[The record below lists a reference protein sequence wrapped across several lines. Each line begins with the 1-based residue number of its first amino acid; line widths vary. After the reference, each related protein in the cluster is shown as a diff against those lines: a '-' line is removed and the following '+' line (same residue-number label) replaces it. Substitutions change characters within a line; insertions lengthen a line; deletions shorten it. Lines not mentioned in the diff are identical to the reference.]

1 MTAHPGHAVGI
12 AGTQANTA
20 SRWRL
25 ALVGA
30 LTLAALV
37 WSSYLATVSL
47 GWVKL
52 GLCSTGSCSELV
64 LSSSWARWMGVPVSI
79 LAMGFYLALL
89 CVLPLTASEDVP
101 RRRAAWSVLVAM
113 AFTIVGAAAWFVGL
127 MAGHL
132 HKSCG
137 HCASMHLLG
146 AVIAFFLIT
155 MAPMG
160 REPAAL
166 RPRRM
171 LVLAAIGFAAV
182 VLLAGGQ
189 LLAQI
194 VAPLPAEAPAG
205 QAIPSTQA
213 EPAKTQ
219 QIHDAPAAPAPQPP
233 QPSPAVAT
241 DTPSK
246 QEPDPNTP
254 QGKAALVAELKLMF
268 GDKWDKPTT
277 PCQLI
282 RYFLSQ
288 PAVHATAST
297 VYYEVLQQ
305 GAGPLPKPEDS
316 VRIHFQGKLWSGE
329 VFKDTVVSGQ
339 PQDVRVADMIPGVAE
354 ALTMM
359 PVGSRWR
366 LLLAPHLAY
375 GSTGLPGMVPPDT
388 TVFCEVQLLNI
399 LPAAAATGDGLTP
412 PQQETHE

>member
-1 MTAHPGHAVGI
+1 MTAHVGRAIASPDVATREPGP
-12 AGTQANTA
+12 
-20 SRWRL
+20 WRL
-25 ALVGA
+25 ALVGI
-30 LTLAALV
+30 LTLTALI
-37 WSSYLATVSL
+37 WSAYLATVSL

-52 GLCSTGSCSELV
+52 SLCSSGSCSELV
-64 LSSSWARWMGVPVSI
+64 LTSPWARLLGVPVSI
-79 LAMGFYLALL
+79 LAVVFYLTVLG
-89 CVLPLTASEDVP
+89 VLPFAASRDLA
-101 RRRAAWSVLVAM
+101 RRRVAWSALVAM
-113 AFTIVGAAAWFVGL
+113 AFTIFGAAIWFVGL

-137 HCASMHLLG
+137 HCASMHMLG
-146 AVIAFFLIT
+146 MIIASFLIT

-182 VLLAGGQ
+182 ALFAGGQ
-189 LLAQI
+189 LL
-194 VAPLPAEAPAG
+194 
-205 QAIPSTQA
+205 TQTLAA
-213 EPAKTQ
+213 EPADATADAAAQKVQ
-219 QIHDAPAAPAPQPP
+219 PEQVKAEQVKDAPAAAPAPQPV
-233 QPSPAVAT
+233 QPSASAAT
-241 DTPSK
+241 GTAAK
-246 QEPDPNTP
+246 QEPDPNTTD
-254 QGKAALVAELKLMF
+254 GKAALIAELKLMF

-288 PAVHATAST
+288 PTVRSTATT
-297 VYYEVLQQ
+297 VYYEALHQ
-305 GAGPLPKPEDS
+305 GSGPLPRPGDS

-329 VFKDTVVSGQ
+329 VFKDTFASGR

-375 GSTGLPGMVPPDT
+375 GPTGLPGMVPPDT
-388 TVFCEVQLLNI
+388 TVFCEIELLGI
-399 LPAAAATGDGLTP
+399 LPATSATGEGLTSTHQG
-412 PQQETHE
+412 QQ